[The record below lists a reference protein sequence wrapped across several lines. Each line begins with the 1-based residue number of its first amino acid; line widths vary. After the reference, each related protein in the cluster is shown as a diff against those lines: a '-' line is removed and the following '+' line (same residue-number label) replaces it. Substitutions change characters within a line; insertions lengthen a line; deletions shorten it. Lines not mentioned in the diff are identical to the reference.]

1 MKIDRRRFLASLSGA
16 AAAPALR
23 LGASAQALP
32 QAVSPSRLASDPRRP
47 QYHLLPP
54 ANWMNDPNAPIYWNG
69 NYHMFYQ
76 YNPDGA
82 YWGDMHWGHAVSPDM
97 VHWRHLPVALSPTPG
112 GPDAQGCFTGT
123 AAVDDGRV
131 AILYTG
137 VCAAPLRE
145 ATSKDSAHPLRESQ
159 CLVVAADPDLKTWI
173 KTAAPVIAA
182 PPPGL
187 AVNGFRDPS
196 PWRQG
201 DWWYLVAAS
210 GIANQGGAVL
220 LYRSKYLP
228 GNLSENLHSWEY
240 MHILSGRGRAG
251 AGSSDPS
258 DRFDPFD
265 PWEVWECPEFFAL
278 GDWHVLIFSTAGK
291 TYWQSGRL
299 DAETMIFHPAQSGL
313 ADYGSFYAA
322 KTQLDK
328 DGNRILWGWIQE
340 ARPLAEYKAAG
351 WAGLMSLPRVL
362 TVADDGRLR
371 FSVSP
376 AVKQLRR
383 REQKLSVTHDDE
395 SNRRQIAAMQVENC
409 CGEILCRLR
418 ASSGP
423 FRLILSGS
431 DKDAAV
437 WLMLEWDHEDAANRN
452 SSPDNS
458 TLNNS
463 SAGNSTPV
471 GHLSIDGHPL
481 PPLDSL
487 NSGEDSDF
495 ELRIYVDGSVLEIFI
510 RDQLAWTKRF
520 YPAGSAAQNLRL
532 QWTGRTTTIEQLSVW
547 QLAPISPDR
556 LTA

>member
-1 MKIDRRRFLASLSGA
+1 MKIDRRRFLASLSGV
-16 AAAPALR
+16 AAAPPLR
-23 LGASAQALP
+23 LSASARALP
-32 QAVSPSRLASDPRRP
+32 QAASPGGLASDPRRP
-47 QYHLLPP
+47 QYHLLPA

-76 YNPDGA
+76 YNPNGA
-82 YWGDMHWGHAVSPDM
+82 DWGDMHWGHALSPDM
-97 VHWRHLPVALSPTPG
+97 VHWRHLPVALAPTPG

-123 AAVDDGRV
+123 AAVDDGSV
-131 AILYTG
+131 SILYTG
-137 VCAAPLRE
+137 VRAAPLQE
-145 ATSKDSAHPLRESQ
+145 ATIKDTAHPLRESQ
-159 CLVVAADPDLKTWI
+159 CLTVAADPDLKTWI
-173 KTAAPVIAA
+173 KTPTPVIAA

-228 GNLSENLHSWEY
+228 GNLSGNLHNWEY
-240 MHILSGRGRAG
+240 MHILSGRSRTG
-251 AGSSDPS
+251 AGDSDSSDH
-258 DRFDPFD
+258 FDPFD
-265 PWEVWECPEFFAL
+265 PWEVWECPELFAL
-278 GDWHVLIFSTAGK
+278 GDWHILIFSTAGK

-299 DAETMIFHPAQSGL
+299 DAETMIFHPTQAGL

-383 REQKLSVTHDDE
+383 REQKLTVTRDNED
-395 SNRRQIAAMQVENC
+395 NRRQIAAMQVENC

-418 ASSGP
+418 DRSEPFTLVLSSADEG
-423 FRLILSGS
+423 
-431 DKDAAV
+431 AAP
-437 WLMLEWDHEDAANRN
+437 WLTLEWVREDAADRDSTPGN
-452 SSPDNS
+452 SSPANP
-458 TLNNS
+458 
-463 SAGNSTPV
+463 TPV
-471 GHLSIDGHPL
+471 GPISIDGRPL
-481 PPLDSL
+481 PPLDGRDIGQGRGFAL
-487 NSGEDSDF
+487 H
-495 ELRIYVDGSVLEIFI
+495 IYVDSSVLEIFI
-510 RDQLAWTKRF
+510 QDQLAWTKRF
-520 YPAGSAAQNLRL
+520 YPAGSTAQSLRL
-532 QWTGRTTTIEQLSVW
+532 QWTGSTIAIKQFSVW

-556 LTA
+556 LTT

>member
-1 MKIDRRRFLASLSGA
+1 
-16 AAAPALR
+16 
-23 LGASAQALP
+23 
-32 QAVSPSRLASDPRRP
+32 
-47 QYHLLPP
+47 
-54 ANWMNDPNAPIYWNG
+54 MNDPNAPIYWNG

-82 YWGDMHWGHAVSPDM
+82 YWGDMHWGHAVSLDM
-97 VHWRHLPVALSPTPG
+97 VHWRHLPVALAPTPG

-137 VCAAPLRE
+137 VRDAPLQE
-145 ATSKDSAHPLRESQ
+145 ATTKDGAHPLRESQ
-159 CLVVAADPDLKTWI
+159 CLAVAADPDLKTWI
-173 KTAAPVIAA
+173 KTPAPVIAA

-196 PWRQG
+196 PWRHG

-228 GNLSENLHSWEY
+228 GNPAGNLPENLAGNLHNWEY
-240 MHILSGRGRAG
+240 LHILSRRGRAG
-251 AGSSDPS
+251 TGGFDSSDN
-258 DRFDPFD
+258 FDPFD

-278 GDWHVLIFSTAGK
+278 DDWHVLIFSTAGK

-299 DAETMIFHPAQSGL
+299 DAETMTFHPAQSGL

-322 KTQLDK
+322 KTQLDR

-371 FSVSP
+371 FSVST

-383 REQKLSVTHDDE
+383 REQKLGVTHDDE
-395 SNRRQIAAMQVENC
+395 SNRRQIADLQVENC

-418 ASSGP
+418 ATSEP
-423 FRLILSGS
+423 FTLILAGSGN
-431 DKDAAV
+431 DAAPGDAEP
-437 WLMLEWDHEDAANRN
+437 WLTLEWAGENAAQRN
-452 SSPDNS
+452 SSADSSSPDNS
-458 TLNNS
+458 M
-463 SAGNSTPV
+463 PV
-471 GHLSIDGHPL
+471 GRLSMDGHTL
-481 PPLDSL
+481 PPVDGPESGQDS
-487 NSGEDSDF
+487 GIEI
-495 ELRIYVDGSVLEIFI
+495 RIYVDGSVLEIFI
-510 RDQLAWTKRF
+510 QDQLAWTKRF
-520 YPAGSAAQNLRL
+520 YPVGSAAQGLRL
-532 QWTGRTTTIEQLSVW
+532 QWTGSTTAIEQLSVW

-556 LTA
+556 LTT